1 MIQNK
6 TTAITFAVLTFIVGS
21 ILLVNVIF
29 YLFGYPISSFTE
41 HQQYVFFAILISAV
55 LASMVYGRGSKQRAT
70 RVREILEESLGV
82 NVNEKDIYKI
92 LHTVEQVPPFVVNK
106 YVSLNI
112 NAVEEFDDRIYKYKK
127 DLNKDDLSNI
137 RKIVETPVEEL
148 QTLLDKL
155 YLETKMEQFKI
166 LAGPDA
172 KPLIEI
178 NLLELKRAL
187 FDEISLPT

>member
-1 MIQNK
+1 MVQNK
-6 TTAITFAVLTFIVGS
+6 TTAIILSILTFVIGS
-21 ILLVNVIF
+21 ILLVNGIF
-29 YLFGYPISSFTE
+29 YLLGYPISSFGE
-41 HQQYVFFAILISAV
+41 HQLYVFFAILLSAI
-55 LASMVYGRGSKQRAT
+55 LASIVYGRGSKERASQ
-70 RVREILEESLGV
+70 VKEILEESLGITF
-82 NVNEKDIYKI
+82 NEKDIYKVLRTI
-92 LHTVEQVPPFVVNK
+92 EQVPPFVVNK